1 MPLREMLEN
10 ARDKFT
16 GAMGDAERFSIGVN
30 ERAKRLKQAM
40 FPDDIKPGEPAG
52 TAQQG
57 ITEAGQEAMQDHIEN
72 RIKKRR

>member
-1 MPLREMLEN
+1 MPLKEMLEN

-40 FPDDIKPGEPAG
+40 FPDESKPGEVAG
-52 TAQQG
+52 SVTD
-57 ITEAGQEAMQDHIEN
+57 EAEAEAAKILIEN
-72 RIKKRR
+72 RSKKRR

>member
-1 MPLREMLEN
+1 MPLAKFLTD
-10 ARDKFT
+10 ARDTFT
-16 GAMGDAERFSIGVN
+16 DAMGSAERFSIGVN

>member
-1 MPLREMLEN
+1 MLEN

-40 FPDDIKPGEPAG
+40 FPDEIKPGEVARS
-52 TAQQG
+52 AAD
-57 ITEAGQEAMQDHIEN
+57 EASQEAAQSEIEN